1 MAKSHLN
8 QPISGREPI
17 DMGGFRIMRNP
28 RNLLAL
34 SSSALAVA
42 TCLIVPGVAQAQST
56 GAAAAT
62 AQPATANSG
71 VAQADAQVGDEVV
84 VTGIR
89 ASLERSIAIKRDSTG
104 VVDAISSEDI
114 GKFPDTNLAESLQR
128 ITGVSIDRRNGEG
141 AEVTVRGF
149 GPQYNLVTLNGRQL
163 AASDQTP
170 VGGDENADFGR
181 NTSRSFDFSNL
192 TSEGVKTLEVYKTGR
207 AAVPTGGI
215 GATIN
220 VVTRKPLDS
229 REGGVTGSLSV
240 KANYD
245 TSSKDCLSC
254 GSHVTPQVSGLIN
267 LVNQDET
274 FGVTVY
280 GSYQQRNFSTIAA
293 TVNDWNITTLAQ
305 FLAPTSG
312 NVNSATQINNAPSNM
327 NALVARPNDARYHF
341 AEDSERR
348 VNGQIVAQ
356 WKPTDT
362 FTITADTFYAL
373 NNAKERRSDESNW
386 FNRPF
391 DVVTFDTGHSVA
403 TTTYLHEVIAG
414 GTKDAG
420 FEQQYRAQQNALK
433 DFGLNGK
440 WDATDSFTVAV
451 DGHVSVSDSRPDN
464 PNGMSSSMLA
474 LSSPTL
480 QSHSWDYSD
489 NGFPVQTVTYA
500 DPSTTSPG
508 HPVLKGNGDGKL
520 DVGDVGT
527 QQWRQ
532 TAVNFHQNLKEAR
545 IDAGWKFNDQIRFDF
560 GGDYRDSKTRST
572 QYSYQEVL
580 GDWGNVNPRDVEAIA
595 PGQLETFCLVCRFHD
610 HDTKSSGDGL
620 TAFRTEDATK
630 LGNTLAA
637 YYAAQGHVNGL
648 TGSADDRIRE
658 KIAAVYGQFTWK
670 GQLGAMDAGLVAGLR
685 YETTKV
691 SAVSFQA
698 VPLDIRWQSDNDFIQ
713 DVSATPQAVT
723 GKGKYHNFL
732 PSIDFNL
739 NFTDKLIGRLSYSR
753 TIARPSYGNMF
764 ASTTASNPNDA
775 TAVGGVAGGSTGN
788 PNLKPLQSDNFD
800 ASLEWYF
807 KPGSYIS
814 VGGFYKN
821 VKNFIGNA
829 VIPQH
834 EFGLRDPSSG
844 AAGSRSGTAKTQ
856 LQAMGVDVNDVNL
869 FTYTALMQ
877 QNGGN
882 TAAATSTFQAN
893 LVPGTKA
900 LNQAFVDSTLAAVDI
915 VADSNDPLFTFNVNT
930 PINNKSAHIYGAELA
945 GEYFF
950 GNTGFGIAAQYT
962 LVRGNVGIDVT
973 ADPTANQFA
982 LLGLSDTA
990 AGTLIYDKHGL
1001 SARVSLNWRASFL
1014 SDINRGGSHNPVF
1027 TAPYHQVDASV
1038 SYDITPKISVEVQGI
1053 NLLGE
1058 GIKTYARST
1067 NEIYFI
1073 QEGEARYLAGVR
1085 FKF

>member
-1 MAKSHLN
+1 
-8 QPISGREPI
+8 
-17 DMGGFRIMRNP
+17 
-28 RNLLAL
+28 LLAL

-42 TCLIVPGVAQAQST
+42 ACLIVPGVAQAQAN
-56 GAAAAT
+56 GANAT
-62 AQPATANSG
+62 DAQPSTAAPAVSSSTPAG
-71 VAQADAQVGDEVV
+71 PDVSDEVV

-220 VVTRKPLDS
+220 VVTRRPLDA
-229 REGGVTGSLSV
+229 REGGVTGSIGV

-245 TSSKDCLSC
+245 TSADDCLSC
-254 GSHVTPQVSGLIN
+254 GRHVTPQVSGVIS
-267 LVNQDET
+267 LVNDEET
-274 FGVTVY
+274 FGVTAY
-280 GSYQQRNFSTIAA
+280 GSYQERNFSTIAA
-293 TVNDWNITTLAQ
+293 TVNDWNVTTMAQ
-305 FLAPTSG
+305 FLASGSG
-312 NVNSATQINNAPSNM
+312 NVNSATKINNAPTDM

-341 AEDSERR
+341 AEDSVKRL
-348 VNGQIVAQ
+348 NGQIVAQ
-356 WKPTDT
+356 FRPQEN
-362 FTITADTFYAL
+362 FTITADAFYAL
-373 NNAKERRSDESNW
+373 NQAKERRSDESNW

-403 TTTYLHEVIAG
+403 TTTYLHENIAG
-414 GTKDAG
+414 ETKDAG

-440 WDATDSFTVAV
+440 WDATDRFTVSL

-480 QSHSWDYSD
+480 ASHSWDYSD
-489 NGFPVQTVTYA
+489 GGFPVQSVTYA
-500 DPSTTSPG
+500 DPATTSAS
-508 HPVLKGNGDGKL
+508 HPVVKGNGNGKL

-545 IDAGWKFNDQIRFDF
+545 VDAGWKFNDQARFDF

-595 PGQLETFCLVCRFHD
+595 PGSLQTFCLVCRFQHHD
-610 HDTKSSGDGL
+610 PQASGDGL
-620 TAFRTEDATK
+620 TAFRTEDATA
-630 LGNTLAA
+630 LGNKLAA

-670 GQLGAMDAGLVAGLR
+670 GQLGDMDAGLVAGLR

-691 SAVSFQA
+691 KAVSFQA
-698 VPLDIRWQSDNDFIQ
+698 VPIDIRWQSDNDFIQ

-723 GKGKYHNFL
+723 GNGKYHNFL
-732 PSIDFNL
+732 PSVDFNV
-739 NFTDKLIGRLSYSR
+739 NFTSDLLGRLSYSR

-764 ASTTASNPNDA
+764 ASTSAGNPNDA
-775 TAVGGVAGGSTGN
+775 TSVGGRAGGSTGN
-788 PNLKPLQSDNFD
+788 PALKPLQSDNFD

-807 KPGSYIS
+807 KPGSYVS

-829 VIPQH
+829 VIPQSL
-834 EFGLRDPSSG
+834 FGLRDPSSG

-869 FTYTALMQ
+869 FTYTALLQ

-882 TAAATSTFQAN
+882 TAAATTTFQNN

-900 LNQAFVDSTLAAVDI
+900 LNQAFVDSTIAAVDI
-915 VADSNDPLFTFNVNT
+915 VADANDPLFSFNVNT

-945 GEYFF
+945 GQYFL
-950 GNTGFGIAAQYT
+950 GNTGFGVAAQYT
-962 LVRGNVGIDVT
+962 YVRGNVGIDVT

-990 AGTLIYDKHGL
+990 AATLIYDKHGI
-1001 SARVSLNWRASFL
+1001 SARVSFNWRAKFL
-1014 SDINRGGSHNPVF
+1014 SEANRGGSHNPVF
-1027 TAPYHQVDASV
+1027 TAPYHQVDASI
-1038 SYDITPKISVEVQGI
+1038 SYDITPRISVELEGI
-1053 NLLGE
+1053 NLLE
-1058 GIKTYARST
+1058 ESVKTYARST